1 MSESNA
7 SNASTSAELACP
19 HCGQPIA
26 FAPSD
31 VPQRLTCPNCGGEFV
46 APAADGFT
54 GIVDDDDDGEPQR
67 EDPSDL
73 PEDELSAIRIRQIA
87 AGRRATYRARSYCII
102 AAGVC
107 AVAIA
112 QLVWMIVQQF
122 RAAGWGMQCTGYALF
137 AFLGVQGAFY
147 FAVRAVRLH
156 REATQSSLTQLTHDP
171 DFSTLD
177 NGSKRVENL
186 EDVR

>member
-1 MSESNA
+1 MSESDTTNL
-7 SNASTSAELACP
+7 SADIACP

-26 FAPSD
+26 FTPAD
-31 VPQRLTCPNCGGEFV
+31 MPQRLTCPNCGGEFV
-46 APAADGFT
+46 APAADGSV
-54 GIVDDDDDGEPQR
+54 GIIDDEESQR
-67 EDPSDL
+67 EETSEL

-107 AVAIA
+107 AVATA
-112 QLVWMIVQQF
+112 QLVWMIVQKF
-122 RAAGWGMQCTGYALF
+122 RASGWGMQCTGYALF
-137 AFLGVQGAFY
+137 AFLGVWGVFY
-147 FAVRAVRLH
+147 FAGRAARLH

-177 NGSKRVENL
+177 NGSKRVQNL

>member
-1 MSESNA
+1 MGESDP
-7 SNASTSAELACP
+7 STSTHLACP

-31 VPQRLTCPNCGGEFV
+31 VPQRLTCPNCAGEFV
-46 APAADGFT
+46 APAADGSI
-54 GIVDDDDDGEPQR
+54 GVIDDEDDESQP
-67 EDPSDL
+67 EDPRDL

-137 AFLGVQGAFY
+137 ALLGVQGVFY
-147 FAVRAVRLH
+147 FAIRAVRLH
-156 REATQSSLTQLTHDP
+156 REATHSSLTQLTQDP